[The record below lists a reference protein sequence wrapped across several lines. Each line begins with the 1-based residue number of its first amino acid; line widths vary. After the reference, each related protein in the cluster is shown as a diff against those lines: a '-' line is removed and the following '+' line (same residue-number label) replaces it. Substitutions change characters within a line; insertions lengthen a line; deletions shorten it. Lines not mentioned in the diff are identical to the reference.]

1 MHSDRGQGTVEYLA
15 VVLLVTVA
23 LGGGTAAVAKA
34 AGSDVA
40 TAVPHQVMRA
50 LCIVTRGDCDRDRAP
65 CPVGSTTASSSWSVT
80 VAVVHL
86 GHNRVI
92 VRERRSDGSETVTLT
107 TAPAIGLQTVEGAS
121 ARIDRGRRGFS
132 LGGGLTASVI
142 ASLGRGRTWVLP
154 NREAADA
161 LVSALEHD
169 RDVPLPDQVLGK
181 VDVAAGVTVSRSGAR
196 SGVAATGSATAG
208 VRGSVARITDERTG
222 GHTDFLEGGAEAVL
236 ELSARLSGLRAAA
249 SARGEASARFALTVD
264 GDGRWIDLALLGTG
278 DVSGTA
284 SRPRTAA
291 PIADTLNV
299 PSSAG
304 RRWVV
309 EAHLDLSDAG
319 NLAAAKRLV
328 AGVQALPPN
337 PAAVAGAAA
346 DLARRIDERAVVDL
360 RTYALDRAVDG
371 FEVHAGKGVGLGGG
385 HESSTE
391 HTRLIGAS
399 TRGLDGQWRRRD
411 DCFKEEH
418 A

>member
-34 AGSDVA
+34 AGADVA
-40 TAVPHQVMRA
+40 TAVPHQVLRA
-50 LCIVTRGDCDRDRAP
+50 LCIVTGGDCERDRAP
-65 CPVGSTTASSSWSVT
+65 CPVGSSTASSSWSVT

-86 GHNRVI
+86 GHNRVL

-107 TAPAIGLQTVEGAS
+107 TAPSIGLQTVEGAG
-121 ARIDRGRRGFS
+121 ARINRGRRGFS

-142 ASLGRGRTWVLP
+142 ASLGHGRTWVLP
-154 NREAADA
+154 NREAADV
-161 LVSALEHD
+161 LVAALEHD
-169 RDVPLPDQVLGK
+169 RDVAPPDQVLGK
-181 VDVAAGVTVSRSGAR
+181 VDVAGGVNASRSGAR
-196 SGVAATGSATAG
+196 SGVETTGSVTAG
-208 VRGSVARITDERTG
+208 VRGSVARITDKRTG
-222 GHTDFLEGGAEAVL
+222 GHTDFLEGGADAVL

-249 SARGEASARFALTVD
+249 SARGEALARLALTVD
-264 GDGRWIDLALLGTG
+264 GDGRWVELALLGTG

-284 SRPRTAA
+284 SLPKSAA
-291 PIADTLNV
+291 PVAEALNV
-299 PSSAG
+299 PSSGG

-309 EAHLDLSDAG
+309 EAHLDLNDAG

-328 AGVQALPPN
+328 ASVQALPPN
-337 PAAVAGAAA
+337 PTSVAGAAA

-371 FEVHAGKGVGLGGG
+371 FDVHVGNGAGLGGG

-391 HTRLIGAS
+391 NTRLIGAT
-399 TRGLDGQWRRRD
+399 TRGLDGQWRPRD

>member
-34 AGSDVA
+34 AGADVA
-40 TAVPHQVMRA
+40 TAVPHQLIRA
-50 LCIVTRGDCDRDRAP
+50 LCIVTGGDCDRDRAP
-65 CPVGSTTASSSWSVT
+65 CPVGSSTASNSWSVT

-86 GHNRVI
+86 GRNRVL

-107 TAPAIGLQTVEGAS
+107 TVPSIGLQTVEGAGG
-121 ARIDRGRRGFS
+121 RIDRGRRGFS

-161 LVSALEHD
+161 LVVALEHD

-181 VDVAAGVTVSRSGAR
+181 VDLAAGVTASRSGAR
-196 SGVAATGSATAG
+196 SGVDATGSVTAG
-208 VRGSVARITDERTG
+208 VRGSVARITDKRTG
-222 GHTDFLEGGAEAVL
+222 GHTDFLEGGADAVL

-249 SARGEASARFALTVD
+249 SASSKASARIALTVD
-264 GDGRWIDLALLGTG
+264 GDGRWVDLVLLGAG
-278 DVSGTA
+278 EVSGTA
-284 SRPRTAA
+284 TLPKSAGPV
-291 PIADTLNV
+291 ADALNV
-299 PSSAG
+299 QGSGG
-304 RRWVV
+304 RRWVA

-328 AGVQALPPN
+328 AGVRAVPPK

-360 RTYALDRAVDG
+360 RTYALDRNVDG
-371 FEVHAGKGVGLGGG
+371 FEVHAGDGVGLGVG

-391 HTRLIGAS
+391 NTRLIGAT

-411 DCFKEEH
+411 DCFKEEDV
-418 A
+418 